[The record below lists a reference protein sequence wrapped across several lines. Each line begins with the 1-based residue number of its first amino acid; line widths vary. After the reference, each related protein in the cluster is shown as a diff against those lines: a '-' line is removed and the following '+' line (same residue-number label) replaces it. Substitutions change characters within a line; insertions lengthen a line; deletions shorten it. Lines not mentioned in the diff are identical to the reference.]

1 MLRQGKVRCSEYLGS
16 TETNNRKPRESR
28 YSILSDILKNGTS
41 TEKKLIERLI
51 SNRKASRE
59 LVAAVTKRCKLSD
72 RIESL
77 KSQLLNDG
85 TFTEE
90 QLNEIVSDT
99 EKNCKEKK
107 EKKEKSKKDENIHS
121 KKSK

>member
-1 MLRQGKVRCSEYLGS
+1 MAEDTNKGQ
-16 TETNNRKPRESR
+16 ETTNRKPRESR

-41 TEKKLIERLI
+41 TEKKLIETLI

-99 EKNCKEKK
+99 EKNYKEKK
-107 EKKEKSKKDENIHS
+107 EKKEKSKKDENNHS
-121 KKSK
+121 K

>member
-1 MLRQGKVRCSEYLGS
+1 MAE
-16 TETNNRKPRESR
+16 ETNKGQETTNRKPRESR

-41 TEKKLIERLI
+41 TEKKLIETLI
-51 SNRKASRE
+51 SNRKSSRE

-99 EKNCKEKK
+99 EKNYKEKK
-107 EKKEKSKKDENIHS
+107 EKKEKSKKDENNHS
-121 KKSK
+121 K